1 AQSARVPSTL
11 PDDPYVVVRQ
21 EHLVYTDTESEPFK
35 DLRETKIPQQLL
47 VVPSPIASPD
57 YLHLIVGHAHTPATI
72 DTESG
77 PEGDPSKKE
86 DFLPLVSTR
95 LTDKEFKD
103 RTYGRA
109 YPAYLVTRPS
119 LIPSPT
125 LPIRKRYQGT
135 SELILDTK
143 TEDDESKAKGA
154 GSGSKESEDEVP
166 DLEGEEA
173 APEGQQQSVPDQHV
187 ADKTPTPKIPVRT
200 TRIDHE
206 DGTVYLD
213 IENDPRSCA
222 PVQTPASPEW
232 SFGSLLVSP
241 ASLTVPSPIA
251 SPVTAPA
258 ATIAVDEDEFLEVR
272 AQLEL
277 YRSILHDHTQRLDA
291 LPPALFKGYDRD
303 LKELYTRSR
312 AVQG

>member
-1 AQSARVPSTL
+1 
-11 PDDPYVVVRQ
+11 
-21 EHLVYTDTESEPFK
+21 
-35 DLRETKIPQQLL
+35 
-47 VVPSPIASPD
+47 

-95 LTDKEFKD
+95 LTDKEFKPTLSPGVSA
-103 RTYGRA
+103 RLIELMTLSPSSFRNRYKSS
-109 YPAYLVTRPS
+109 YEIPYLSASP
-119 LIPSPT
+119 IPSPT
-125 LPIRKRYQGT
+125 LPIQKRYQGT

-166 DLEGEEA
+166 ELEGEEA
-173 APEGQQQSVPDQHV
+173 APKGQQQSVPDQQV
-187 ADKTPTPKIPVRT
+187 ADKTPTPRIPVRT
-200 TRIDHE
+200 TWIDHE
-206 DGTVYLD
+206 DRTVYLD
-213 IENDPRSCA
+213 IEIDPRSYA
-222 PVQTPASPEW
+222 PVQTLASPEW

-241 ASLTVPSPIA
+241 ASLNVPSPIA

-258 ATIAVDEDEFLEVR
+258 ATIAVDEDEFLEVK

-277 YRSILHDHTQRLDA
+277 HRSILHDHTQRFDA

-312 AVQG
+312 AV